1 MRKGFSNNMW
11 DQYFSKAELCRNTI
25 NIFPPTPMRISAEL
39 MKPAQLLV
47 FSSYPIFLTKTTV
60 LG

>member
-1 MRKGFSNNMW
+1 MKKGFSNNMR
-11 DQYFSKAELCRNTI
+11 DQCFSKAELCRNAM
-25 NIFPPTPMRISAEL
+25 NIFPPTPMGISAEL

-47 FSSYPIFLTKTTV
+47 FSSYLIYLTKILV